1 MVKKIHVQY
10 RRPGFN
16 SWVGKIPWRREWQ
29 PTPVFLPGEFR
40 GQRSLVG
47 YSPWGHKESDMTE
60 GLTPTAHVLY
70 GRAVDLLI
78 LHTQTSCLLTNVFPF
93 PSLRPLPDLL
103 CSMSL
108 IILDSLISGFM
119 QYLHFYVWRI
129 SLSITPSRFIHVV
142 IIQMSGFSSLLRIN
156 NIPPCVLSIQ
166 PHFLYASV
174 RAHLL
179 KADRHLMQPHPLCNC
194 HSHLSQKRV
203 YSCKARNHLQKCS
216 MSHASR
222 ESLRRRASVS
232 L

>member
-47 YSPWGHKESDMTE
+47 YSPWGHKESDTTE
-60 GLTPTAHVLY
+60 GPTPTAHVLY

-156 NIPPCVLSIQ
+156 NIPP
-166 PHFLYASV
+166 LYSV
-174 RAHLL
+174 YNHIFF
-179 KADRHLMQPHPLCNC
+179 M
-194 HSHLSQKRV
+194 HLSG
-203 YSCKARNHLQKCS
+203 LIF
-216 MSHASR
+216 
-222 ESLRRRASVS
+222 
-232 L
+232 